1 MDLAIF
7 LLLASF
13 AATMGGRAQVLVS
26 ALDQSLQRSALLPNT
41 AVFSSVITAFVMAIL
56 GAWLAGQLIGL
67 SRAMLIAG
75 GLGLAAI
82 ELLWP
87 VRRVTIAEPTRSL
100 GAITLALFGKQLF
113 DAPRWLGFAAAAATQ
128 APIEAGFAVWFGS
141 AMALLAAWQFP
152 AFDSEAKWVRV
163 MRWILAALALL
174 AGGFVIWI
182 AGSHGA

>member
-1 MDLAIF
+1 MALLGSF
-7 LLLASF
+7 LVAQTFGL
-13 AATMGGRAQVLVS
+13 GRAL
-26 ALDQSLQRSALLPNT
+26 
-41 AVFSSVITAFVMAIL
+41 
-56 GAWLAGQLIGL
+56 
-67 SRAMLIAG
+67 LIAAA
-75 GLGLAAI
+75 LMLAAI
-82 ELLWP
+82 DLARP
-87 VRRVTIAEPTRSL
+87 ASPAKIKEPTRSL

-174 AGGFVIWI
+174 AGGFAIWI
-182 AGSHGA
+182 ASSHGA